1 MQIITLEEHFTTPE
15 FQKAISESVEKT
27 PASMALQ
34 VKLLDI
40 GDERI
45 EAMDAGSVDMQV
57 LSLSA
62 SGFEKIDSATA
73 SAVVKDANDRSA
85 EAVRKYPTRF
95 AAFANVNAQDPSGA
109 AKEFERCVQQLG
121 FRGAIL
127 HGTTG
132 GTFLDDRR
140 FLPIWEAA
148 NALNVPIYLHPAP
161 PPKAVFDAYYQGLPG
176 DSGSSLSIAGWGW
189 HAETGMHVL
198 RLILS
203 GLFDRFPSQ
212 QVIIGHMGEDLPYS
226 LARAA
231 GVLGPVATH
240 LKRAI
245 PEYFHDNIHV
255 TTSGYFTQPPF
266 RCALEVVGID
276 RLMYSIDYPFSPNSK
291 GKAFLDDLSL
301 SAEDMEK
308 FVGGNARRLLRLGAV
323 SRG

>member
-1 MQIITLEEHFTTPE
+1 MRIITLEEHFTTPD
-15 FQKAISESVEKT
+15 FQKEVARFVEET
-27 PASMALQ
+27 PASKALQ
-34 VKLLDI
+34 AKLLNL
-40 GDERI
+40 GDDRI

-73 SAVVKDANDRSA
+73 SAVVKDANNRSA
-85 EAVRKYPTRF
+85 DAVSRYPARF
-95 AAFANVNAQDPSGA
+95 AAFANLNAQDPVGA

-121 FRGAIL
+121 FCGAIL

-132 GTFLDDRR
+132 GAFLDDVR

-148 NALNVPIYLHPAP
+148 SALNVPIYLHPAP
-161 PPKAVFDAYYQGLPG
+161 PPKAVFETYYEGLPG
-176 DSGSSLSIAGWGW
+176 ACGFNLSIAGWGW

-212 QVIIGHMGEDLPYS
+212 QVIIGHMGENLPYS

-240 LKRAI
+240 LKRSI

-255 TTSGYFTQPPF
+255 TTSGYFTQAPF
-266 RCALEVVGID
+266 QCALEVVGID
-276 RLMYSIDYPFSPNSK
+276 RLIYSIDYPFSPNTK
-291 GKAFLDDLSL
+291 GKAFLDSLSL

-308 FVGGNARRLLRLGAV
+308 FAGGNAERLLHLGL
-323 SRG
+323 S